1 MNFYFSKKVT
11 NQNFE
16 EAIENVT
23 EALKVEGFGI
33 LTLID
38 VKETFK
44 KKLDVDFKKYIILGA
59 CNPSFAHKALL
70 HEDKIGVFLPCNI
83 VIEEHENGEVEVS
96 AVDPA
101 ASLSPVKNKNI
112 ESIASEIQQKLK
124 SIIES
129 L

>member
-33 LTLID
+33 LTVID

-59 CNPSFAHKALL
+59 CNPRFAHKALL
-70 HEDKIGVFLPCNI
+70 HEDKVGVFLPCNI
-83 VIEEHENGEVEVS
+83 VIEEHDNGEVEVS

>member
-23 EALKVEGFGI
+23 GALKEEGFGI
-33 LTLID
+33 LTEID

-59 CNPSFAHKALL
+59 CNPHFAYKALT
-70 HEDKIGVFLPCNI
+70 HEDKMGVFLPCNV
-83 VIEEHENGEVEVS
+83 VIEEHDNGEVEVS
-96 AVDPA
+96 VVDPA
-101 ASLSPVKNKNI
+101 ASLSPVKNKDI
-112 ESIASEIQQKLK
+112 ESMASEIQHKLK
-124 SIIES
+124 HIIES

>member
-33 LTLID
+33 LTVID

-44 KKLDVDFKKYIILGA
+44 KRLDVDFKKYIILGA
-59 CNPSFAHKALL
+59 CNPLFAHKALL
-70 HEDKIGVFLPCNI
+70 QEEKAGVFLPCNVII
-83 VIEEHENGEVEVS
+83 VEQENGDVEVS
-96 AVDPA
+96 AVDPV
-101 ASLSPVKNKNI
+101 ASFSPVTNKNVEI
-112 ESIASEIQQKLK
+112 IAIEIQQKLK
-124 SIIES
+124 SVIES